1 MLVIKRNFSD
11 QNQLISQ
18 FFTQMLI
25 ALVRKDYFE
34 NIKSQGKLK
43 KVLKNKYI
51 LESISEFI

>member
-1 MLVIKRNFSD
+1 
-11 QNQLISQ
+11 
-18 FFTQMLI
+18 MLI
-25 ALVRKDYFE
+25 VLGRKDYFE

>member
-25 ALVRKDYFE
+25 ALGRKDYFE